1 MERGV
6 SAWRIT
12 SGSSALRSTSERVTN
27 VSPWLIVTVL
37 LATERPLCMRST
49 AISRGAS
56 GLAPRAK
63 TVWIVLTDFPSWP
76 ASPAI
81 TDCARSCPPKT
92 TPWVELRLSAR

>member
-1 MERGV
+1 MARGV

-12 SGSSALRSTSERVTN
+12 SGSSALRRTSERVTK

-37 LATERPLCMRST
+37 LATERPLCIRST

-63 TVWIVLTDFPSWP
+63 TVWIVLTAFPS
-76 ASPAI
+76 
-81 TDCARSCPPKT
+81 
-92 TPWVELRLSAR
+92 